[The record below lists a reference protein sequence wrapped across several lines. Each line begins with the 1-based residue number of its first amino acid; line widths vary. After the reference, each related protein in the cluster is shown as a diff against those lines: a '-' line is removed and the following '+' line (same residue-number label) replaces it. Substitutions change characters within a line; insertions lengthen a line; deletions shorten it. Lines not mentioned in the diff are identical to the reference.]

1 MKGASVTPRPSIMSR
16 LGLSRTFQ
24 NARVFLDRTGRDN
37 VALAAE
43 MSGHD
48 VDPAYLNWVL
58 SACGLRPIE
67 NVIVSKLSHFER
79 RLVTIAMA
87 IAARPSLVLLD
98 EPLAGLDD
106 TETHAVQELIHYLH
120 ESLGCAVLLI
130 EHKLSVVMKSCQWL
144 SVLDDGEI
152 IAEGVPVEVAKNPA
166 VIEAY
171 LGA

>member
-1 MKGASVTPRPSIMSR
+1 
-16 LGLSRTFQ
+16 
-24 NARVFLDRTGRDN
+24 
-37 VALAAE
+37 
-43 MSGHD
+43 
-48 VDPAYLNWVL
+48 
-58 SACGLRPIE
+58 
-67 NVIVSKLSHFER
+67 
-79 RLVTIAMA
+79 
-87 IAARPSLVLLD
+87 
-98 EPLAGLDD
+98 
-106 TETHAVQELIHYLH
+106 VQELTHYLH